1 MVFFDIFSK
10 RKTGKKKQDITVVV
24 DNREKNSLV
33 AAHLVA
39 LGMGVE
45 FRQLSVGDYVVQ
57 GVVIERKSV
66 SDFKSSIVNKRII
79 SQLLALR
86 QCEKRL
92 LLLEGIGRSMYEGG
106 IHENAFRGFL
116 LSVAFEYDV
125 PVVFALDEMDSARY
139 IAVLAQRREK
149 GEKALRASRL
159 LQTKEE
165 QIQFILEGFPHIGP
179 VSARR
184 LFERFGSLRAIMNA
198 SEEELREVLGRRAR
212 GFLELVE
219 P

>member
-10 RKTGKKKQDITVVV
+10 RKTRKREYPMKVMV

-39 LGMGVE
+39 LGVRIE
-45 FRQLSVGDYVVQ
+45 FCQLHVGDYVVN
-57 GVVIERKSV
+57 GIVVERKSV
-66 SDFKSSIVNKRII
+66 SDFKSSIINKRII

-92 LLLEGIGRSMYEGG
+92 LLLEGIGKDMYEDG

-116 LSVAFEYDV
+116 LSVALEYNV
-125 PVVFALDEMDSARY
+125 PVIFTLDEQDSACY
-139 IAVLAQRREK
+139 LSVLARKREK
-149 GEKALRASRL
+149 GVDALRAFRL
-159 LQTKEE
+159 LKTKEE
-165 QIQFILEGFPHIGP
+165 QIWFILEGFPSIGP
-179 VSARR
+179 VSARK
-184 LFERFGSLRAIMNA
+184 LLERFGSLREIMNA
-198 SEEELREVLGRRAR
+198 SEEELSAVLGKRAR
-212 GFLELVE
+212 NFLSLIR